1 MARNVFIS
9 FRYEDGHFYKDELS
23 GLFDKNTDTVDYSE
37 NQDRSNMSEDTIRKY
52 LYGKLKR
59 ASVTIVLLTP
69 MAINYNKSNGQYD
82 DWIYDEVRY
91 SLEDRDGNATN
102 GLVAVYVPESGK
114 YIIGECYHLSADRKM
129 VETFPG
135 IIPFD
140 NLVYKNM
147 LNIKPEYKTE
157 KREKLFDSNLDS
169 YCSLVAYDEFKN
181 NIGYYVDI
189 AFNKRNELNK
199 YNIIKRL

>member
-9 FRYEDGHFYKDELS
+9 FRYEDGNFYKDELS

-91 SLEDRDGNATN
+91 SLEHRDGNATN
-102 GLVAVYVPESGK
+102 GLVAVYVPELGK

-189 AFNKRNELNK
+189 AFKKRNELNK